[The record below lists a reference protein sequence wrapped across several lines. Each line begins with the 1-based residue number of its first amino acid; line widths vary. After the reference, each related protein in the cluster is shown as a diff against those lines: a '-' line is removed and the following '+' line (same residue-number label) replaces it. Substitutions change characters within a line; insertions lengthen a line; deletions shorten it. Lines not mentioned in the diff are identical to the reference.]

1 MPSTEVPSTRGDDP
15 DLGEIEHCATPAV
28 VMFGALMK
36 PPWRREAERPLL
48 DDEEE
53 IDSAP
58 QPVQPARASITAPR
72 SSNSFQA
79 PAIALPWRR
88 VPPETTAAASR
99 GRWRAAAAL
108 LVHHSTEGSILG
120 YASLVC
126 GCGATGLFCLPSIPF
141 VWTCAGVLPLV
152 SVLTVMT
159 CFGAA
164 YVVSLL
170 PGPANLYPAAALTA
184 AMTSFYTL
192 RFAGA
197 DKSAVH
203 GLLSFGD
210 LLLAFLSMLQLA
222 LLARGVSSRRR
233 SEALPR

>member
-1 MPSTEVPSTRGDDP
+1 
-15 DLGEIEHCATPAV
+15 
-28 VMFGALMK
+28 MFSALMK

-48 DDEEE
+48 DDEEN
-53 IDSAP
+53 DSAP
-58 QPVQPARASITAPR
+58 QPVQPARASASQMSPTAAVTAAPQAVASSQSGAHGARSYAWLTAPR

-88 VPPETTAAASR
+88 AHPETTAAASR

-108 LVHHSTEGSILG
+108 FVPRSLEGSVLA

-152 SVLTVMT
+152 SVLTIMM

-184 AMTSFYTL
+184 AMASFYTL
-192 RFAGA
+192 RF
-197 DKSAVH
+197 AVH

-210 LLLAFLSMLQLA
+210 LLLAFLSWLQLA
-222 LLARGVSSRRR
+222 LLARGVSSRQR